1 MGLNAT
7 LEAKRASFKSE
18 NESAL
23 WPVKEAIY
31 CIKCDEQVA
40 QRALAVSIFL
50 G

>member
-7 LEAKRASFKSE
+7 LEAKRGAVKSE
-18 NESAL
+18 NASAL

-31 CIKCDEQVA
+31 SIKCDEQVA
-40 QRALAVSIFL
+40 KRALALSIFL